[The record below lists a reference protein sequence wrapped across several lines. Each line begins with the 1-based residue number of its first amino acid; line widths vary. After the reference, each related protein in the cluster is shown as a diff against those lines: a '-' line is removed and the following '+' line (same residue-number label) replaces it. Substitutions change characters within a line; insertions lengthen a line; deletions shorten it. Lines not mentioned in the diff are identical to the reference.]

1 MSLTPQEEYVEAGY
15 FADAD
20 YVGGIA
26 DVVVGISPYVV
37 EDYIEAG
44 YFIPGGSFA
53 SLTATLELAIQFAE
67 AIINSTTGMNIDVV
81 RIKQFVCTMNSEFTA
96 GHEENGGIGSNV
108 DPSVVFDTG
117 ADVATTATMSTTAGK
132 ISQLNANISGAFAA
146 TMNVIATMTGE
157 TLMQSSTSM
166 STSAELI
173 VDSSGLLEY
182 FANLN
187 AQAAATRTVT
197 TVQSSN
203 FGISSAA
210 GVSYQGASDLVSAS
224 SLTALVDSVIFSDS
238 TTINSVSALT
248 ANAIQYQ
255 LRPNPYNR
263 PHNLTEFVYTD
274 WEYSTSV
281 KKYGTASVKLNQAL
295 LWTGPKEVD
304 NTYSIDRLPNISED
318 FVFELWQRI
327 DTADIDSSYNGNYFE
342 IINVESMFNVWIK
355 GSTSGIDDIRLTYQ
369 DDAGSLVD
377 WFSGKGT
384 VVSLT
389 GVLDADAWNHIVFR
403 RSSNTLTVEINGV
416 AEYTRSSFSDAFD
429 TDINSDEHYLQ
440 LRQSNSFIDAMY
452 IDAVTMRYSDA
463 TISGSS
469 SEPVS
474 TNNTVFL
481 YNFNNTILDETYFT
495 FEGNAIANTVS
506 SSVIDVTKLVDA
518 DADIAANISLSS
530 SGGIIKTTSSTMNAA
545 TGLSSAGLRIKTT
558 DANLASEFGCNITE
572 NYIRGATAT
581 PSVIAG
587 VSISVGI
594 IFQGDMVADSIASS
608 LTAAGRVGDYF
619 ANADAT
625 TTLTTS
631 GVVTR
636 GANSTINVS
645 TTTSATPNYTRGAT
659 STVAAV
665 ISLTS
670 SLVTIKDNSMVAVA
684 SSALTASVGEITQGE
699 VNVNSVAGL
708 SCDASRLSVEVANFG
723 GVFDINSVANTVSS
737 GAAQISANTDT
748 TALAGVNYEASATM
762 QGFTAIIS
770 INKILHVDQYIYI
783 VPKETRVW
791 SIPKETRSHV
801 IDRELR
807 SYSIKGT

>member
-15 FADAD
+15 FVDDD

-53 SLTATLELAIQFAE
+53 SLTATLELAIQFGE
-67 AIINSTTGMNIDVV
+67 ATINSITSMNIDVV
-81 RIKQFVCTMNSEFTA
+81 RIKQFSSTMNSEFTA

-146 TMNVIATMTGE
+146 TMNVIATMSGE

-187 AQAAATRTVT
+187 AQADATRTVAA
-197 TVQSSN
+197 TVNSQASVTSQP
-203 FGISSAA
+203 
-210 GVSYQGASDLVSAS
+210 GVSYQGASEIVSTTLLQVFEPGVRPLIPIDSNVSGAFPTIQAAFGNNSSQTLDNNLYYIEYQETSLVPNNTDEWVFESFVFFGQFGNSADNCEIITIAPTNYTTNGSTLRLNTDRHNNKDVLRLTTFDDNDAYKSTLGTTDLSLGSNHISVAYKPGTGIKLWLNGSLEITHSFTGDLRPITDPSVWFGWAELDTGSISHYFYLDETRILQSSTAITDAGLTFANSSQTVPTSAYVNNTS
-224 SLTALVDSVIFSDS
+224 TQLLLHYEGNYIDDDSGVKLYDA
-238 TTINSVSALT
+238 TINSVSSV
-248 ANAIQYQ
+248 NADGTKIV
-255 LRPNPYNR
+255 
-263 PHNLTEFVYTD
+263 EAS
-274 WEYSTSV
+274 ST
-281 KKYGTASVKLNQAL
+281 
-295 LWTGPKEVD
+295 
-304 NTYSIDRLPNISED
+304 
-318 FVFELWQRI
+318 
-327 DTADIDSSYNGNYFE
+327 
-342 IINVESMFNVWIK
+342 
-355 GSTSGIDDIRLTYQ
+355 
-369 DDAGSLVD
+369 
-377 WFSGKGT
+377 
-384 VVSLT
+384 
-389 GVLDADAWNHIVFR
+389 
-403 RSSNTLTVEINGV
+403 
-416 AEYTRSSFSDAFD
+416 
-429 TDINSDEHYLQ
+429 INSTVGF
-440 LRQSNSFIDAMY
+440 S
-452 IDAVTMRYSDA
+452 SDVER
-463 TISGSS
+463 IRSDS
-469 SEPVS
+469 
-474 TNNTVFL
+474 
-481 YNFNNTILDETYFT
+481 
-495 FEGNAIANTVS
+495 AN
-506 SSVIDVTKLVDA
+506 
-518 DADIAANISLSS
+518 
-530 SGGIIKTTSSTMNAA
+530 
-545 TGLSSAGLRIKTT
+545 LSSAFASSADALRIKTT
-558 DANLASEFGCNITE
+558 DASLGSEFGCNITE

-581 PSVIAG
+581 PGVIAG
-587 VSISVGI
+587 TSCSAGI

-645 TTTSATPNYTRGAT
+645 TTTSATPNYTRGAA

-665 ISLTS
+665 VSLTS
-670 SLVTIKDNSMVAVA
+670 SLVTIKDHNIVAVA
-684 SSALTASVGEITQGE
+684 SSALTASVGEITQGNI
-699 VNVNSVAGL
+699 NVNSVASL

-723 GVFDINSVANTVSS
+723 ATFGLVVDGNINAEGNANPASDFGVA
-737 GAAQISANTDT
+737 
-748 TALAGVNYEASATM
+748 ALAGVNYEASATM

-783 VPKETRVW
+783 VPKETRSW

>member
-26 DVVVGISPYVV
+26 EGVVGISPYVV

-67 AIINSTTGMNIDVV
+67 ATINSTTGMNIDVV
-81 RIKQFVCTMNSEFTA
+81 RIKQFSSTISSEFTA
-96 GHEENGGIGSNV
+96 GHQENGGIGSNV
-108 DPSVVFDTG
+108 EPSVVFDTS
-117 ADVATTATMSTTAGK
+117 ADFATTATMNVTPGK
-132 ISQLNANISGAFAA
+132 ILSANANISGAFSA

-166 STSAELI
+166 STSAELLA
-173 VDSSGLLEY
+173 DSSGLLEY
-182 FANLN
+182 FADLN
-187 AQAAATRTVT
+187 AQGDRSRSVI

-203 FGISSAA
+203 FGISSLA

-263 PHNLTEFVYTD
+263 PINFIQSDNRIPGTTGGVEGG
-274 WEYSTSV
+274 YS
-281 KKYGTASVKLNQAL
+281 
-295 LWTGPKEVD
+295 
-304 NTYSIDRLPNISED
+304 
-318 FVFELWQRI
+318 
-327 DTADIDSSYNGNYFE
+327 
-342 IINVESMFNVWIK
+342 
-355 GSTSGIDDIRLTYQ
+355 GS
-369 DDAGSLVD
+369 
-377 WFSGKGT
+377 
-384 VVSLT
+384 
-389 GVLDADAWNHIVFR
+389 
-403 RSSNTLTVEINGV
+403 
-416 AEYTRSSFSDAFD
+416 
-429 TDINSDEHYLQ
+429 NSDETLISEALGADLPNDFLLMFNYYTYHTDTDEEIMTYGDPSSPVI
-440 LRQSNSFIDAMY
+440 RVRRDSPSSGSNRLEFVFASSTGNDTLTLTDTDGRIFTPNAVGWSTIFIARKTADSNTTTTVKVIVDGDIQRTVSANSVT
-452 IDAVTMRYSDA
+452 IGTLNLPSSANRKFGFAVTGNNGFRVDDFVLYDRSYTNELNQWGLDPNTASTYTQPPNATDA
-463 TISGSS
+463 IM
-469 SEPVS
+469 
-474 TNNTVFL
+474 
-481 YNFNNTILDETYFT
+481 YHRFNGDLLDESGVT
-495 FEGNAIANTVS
+495 FEVS
-506 SSVIDVTKLVDA
+506 STLVTSATASIDVIISAEA

-530 SGGIIKTTSSTMNAA
+530 DVERIRSDSSSM
-545 TGLSSAGLRIKTT
+545 SSAFGSSADALRIKTT
-558 DANLASEFGCNITE
+558 DATLACEFTSNIAP

-587 VSISVGI
+587 VSSSVGVI
-594 IFQGDMVADSIASS
+594 KQAAMVADSIASS

-619 ANADAT
+619 ANADIT
-625 TTLTTS
+625 TTLTS
-631 GVVTR
+631 AGVVTR
-636 GANSTINVS
+636 SANSTVNVS
-645 TTTSATPNYTRGAT
+645 TTTSATPNYTRGAS
-659 STVAAV
+659 STVSAV

-670 SLVTIKDNSMVAVA
+670 SLVTIKLHNIVGNS
-684 SSALTASVGEITQGE
+684 SSGLTASVGEITQGE
-699 VNVNSVAGL
+699 INVNSVAGL
-708 SCDASRLSVEVANFG
+708 SCAGSRLTVEVANLGAEFS
-723 GVFDINSVANTVSS
+723 INSVANVNSS
-737 GAAQISANTDT
+737 GAAEISANTAT
-748 TALAGVNYEASATM
+748 TALGGVNYTASATM
-762 QGFTAIIS
+762 QGFTAVIS

>member
-15 FADAD
+15 FADDD

-67 AIINSTTGMNIDVV
+67 ATINSTTGMNIDVV
-81 RIKQFVCTMNSEFTA
+81 RIKQFSSTMSSEFTA
-96 GHEENGGIGSNV
+96 GHEENGGIGNNV

-117 ADVATTATMSTTAGK
+117 ANVATTATMSTTAGK

-187 AQAAATRTVT
+187 AQAAATRTV
-197 TVQSSN
+197 
-203 FGISSAA
+203 AA
-210 GVSYQGASDLVSAS
+210 SVNSDFSVTSQPGVSYQGASEIASTTLLQVFEPGVRPHLPTDINGTPQFSTFAKQFGTHSLNIDGDTADSLNEYVEYTLKDTDLSLSNKSTSAFHFELWIRGSTFIDAWS
-224 SLTALVDSVIFSDS
+224 SDRTDGDNPLWRFVAGSTPLFYTKQTQFNNNAERLTGTSVNTGVFNHIAVRIEGSSAAMWVNGSRTDSYTSMSTSSGTSVMYLTIGQNELYLNPINYGNSYIDDLRILRGTASELDTATGYSTSDTS
-238 TTINSVSALT
+238 ITVPTSANINDVNTKILLHFDGNYIDDDSGVKLYDATINSVSSV
-248 ANAIQYQ
+248 NADGTKIV
-255 LRPNPYNR
+255 
-263 PHNLTEFVYTD
+263 EAS
-274 WEYSTSV
+274 ST
-281 KKYGTASVKLNQAL
+281 
-295 LWTGPKEVD
+295 
-304 NTYSIDRLPNISED
+304 
-318 FVFELWQRI
+318 
-327 DTADIDSSYNGNYFE
+327 
-342 IINVESMFNVWIK
+342 
-355 GSTSGIDDIRLTYQ
+355 
-369 DDAGSLVD
+369 
-377 WFSGKGT
+377 
-384 VVSLT
+384 
-389 GVLDADAWNHIVFR
+389 
-403 RSSNTLTVEINGV
+403 
-416 AEYTRSSFSDAFD
+416 
-429 TDINSDEHYLQ
+429 INSTVGF
-440 LRQSNSFIDAMY
+440 S
-452 IDAVTMRYSDA
+452 SDVGRI
-463 TISGSS
+463 ISDS
-469 SEPVS
+469 
-474 TNNTVFL
+474 
-481 YNFNNTILDETYFT
+481 
-495 FEGNAIANTVS
+495 AN
-506 SSVIDVTKLVDA
+506 
-518 DADIAANISLSS
+518 
-530 SGGIIKTTSSTMNAA
+530 
-545 TGLSSAGLRIKTT
+545 LSSAFGASATGFRIKTT
-558 DANLASEFGCNITE
+558 DASLGSAFGSNITE

-581 PSVIAG
+581 AGVIAG
-587 VSISVGI
+587 TSCSVGI

-608 LTAAGRVGDYF
+608 LTAAGVVGDFF

-645 TTTSATPNYTRGAT
+645 TTTSATPNYTRGGS
-659 STVAAV
+659 STMLAQA
-665 ISLTS
+665 SLNS

-684 SSALTASVGEITQGE
+684 SSALTASVGEITQGNI
-699 VNVNSVAGL
+699 NVNSVAGL
-708 SCDASRLSVEVANFG
+708 SCSGNRLTVEVANFG
-723 GVFDINSVANTVSS
+723 ATFGLVVGGNINAEGNANPASDFGVA
-737 GAAQISANTDT
+737 
-748 TALAGVNYEASATM
+748 ALAGVNFEASAIM

-783 VPKETRVW
+783 VPKETRVF
-791 SIPKETRSHV
+791 SISKETRSHV